1 MTDTCASLLTYHQ
14 KQHTLLYF
22 CHIIFA
28 GFEIRDV
35 LYLIWLHKMI
45 VRENRLHQNSWNILI
60 IFCKSECQIW
70 SSSHSGFYLYYIFLF
85 HYNSISIRN
94 SFLYLTVFSFCFSDV
109 VLPCNLL
116 QSGSWQTQGNP
127 WGGILRKQHSYV
139 YHHWRYECMKS
150 DVVEGEVQF

>member
-1 MTDTCASLLTYHQ
+1 MIDTCASLLTYHQ

-70 SSSHSGFYLYYIFLF
+70 SSSHSGFYLYYIFFHFIIIPSASEAVFCIWLF
-85 HYNSISIRN
+85 SL
-94 SFLYLTVFSFCFSDV
+94 FVFQMLSYHATCSKVEVDRLKV
-109 VLPCNLL
+109 
-116 QSGSWQTQGNP
+116 
-127 WGGILRKQHSYV
+127 ILEEEY
-139 YHHWRYECMKS
+139 
-150 DVVEGEVQF
+150 